1 MRKVDNISDRAKDKD
16 AYKVIGSTMYR
27 YTLYKAVPH
36 YLKQLFWMSLSDY
49 SSFKSNNTYNPDAD
63 DKFFADYDKAEGFTY
78 SDKYPSAVRIYNLKG
93 AEAPYRLTSN
103 GEKDPDGTSRKE
115 QIEGEFT
122 YILKMIGDLKDHGKF
137 EDARIII
144 TADNGNEDINQHPM
158 LLYKDKNAINVYR
171 TSEAPVSLFD
181 LPATLAST
189 VTKDYKKIGSGT
201 SFKDA
206 EKASEKR
213 ERYFYRSVGSNAQSR
228 IEEYL
233 INSKNL
239 DSKKIKLTNSY
250 LLNGGVV
257 ENYTLGKELTFTEDE
272 TAAMYCKS
280 GFGHTNG
287 WRTIIN
293 GKTAQMEIPLDDL
306 PGNLSDLHAYFN
318 VLNVYEETEC
328 VITANDVNVYT
339 GRLGNDARN
348 HGLNFLIPTDVIG
361 RDKTIRLT
369 FNFPELHEDTDV
381 MALTS
386 FKIYKQ

>member
-1 MRKVDNISDRAKDKD
+1 M
-16 AYKVIGSTMYR
+16 
-27 YTLYKAVPH
+27 
-36 YLKQLFWMSLSDY
+36 
-49 SSFKSNNTYNPDAD
+49 
-63 DKFFADYDKAEGFTY
+63 
-78 SDKYPSAVRIYNLKG
+78 RIYNLKG

-369 FNFPELHEDTDV
+369 FNFPELREDTDV